1 MVQVR
6 LMIPGGR
13 RMEAFSGHYGVT
25 GLAMR
30 CARYGTENHDAAGLA
45 LALDALGSQMACRA
59 SLDAVSFSIKSLSG
73 NLETSMGLLSDVLL
87 RPLFGSDETEREI
100 GKIVAA
106 KRQQAKSPAGFS
118 GQWVGQMLYGEHPY
132 GAPASTPE
140 ELEGLCSA
148 DLHAFF
154 ASWVRPQGAVLV
166 MVGDVDLHS
175 ARALV
180 ERHLGDW
187 NGAAPPIPTPL
198 APQGPQ
204 GREILILDRPGSRQ
218 NRIVVGMQAVERDHC
233 DHLALRVLAHIFG
246 GGASGRLFQDLR
258 ETRSLTYGCSAS
270 LDSGVWGGDVVA
282 SLSCSPEK
290 SQEALGALLGQVER
304 ICREPVSEIELR
316 RAIQYKVG
324 AWPMSG
330 ATLGG
335 LSRLLLAQVLNG
347 LPSNCWSNYP
357 ESLRELQVDSLSRA
371 AEKHLSASDL
381 AIVLVGDAAQ
391 LESACAGL
399 GKVQIRNAD
408 ALPIRLGPVPID
420 REPDA

>member
-1 MVQVR
+1 
-6 LMIPGGR
+6 
-13 RMEAFSGHYGVT
+13 MEAFSGRYGVT

-45 LALDALGSQMACRA
+45 LALDALGSHMACRA
-59 SLDAVSFSIKSLSG
+59 SLDAVSFSIQSLSA
-73 NLETSMGLLSDVLL
+73 NLETTMGLLSDVLL
-87 RPLFGSDETEREI
+87 RPLFSADETEREI
-100 GKIVAA
+100 GKLVAA
-106 KRQQAKSPAGFS
+106 KRQQAKSPGGFS
-118 GQWVGQMLYGEHPY
+118 GQWMVQMLYGEHPY
-132 GAPASTPE
+132 GAPSSTPE
-140 ELEGLCSA
+140 ELEDLCTA

-166 MVGDVDLHS
+166 MVGDVNLQS

-180 ERHLGDW
+180 EGHLGDW
-187 NGAAPPIPTPL
+187 KGAAPPIPTPI

-218 NRIVVGMQAVERDHC
+218 NRIVVGMQAVERDHG
-233 DHLALRVLAHIFG
+233 DHLALRILAHIFG

-258 ETRSLTYGCSAS
+258 EKRSLTYGCSAS
-270 LDSGVWGGDVVA
+270 LDSGVWGGDIVA

-290 SQEALGALLGQVER
+290 SQEALGALLGQVDR
-304 ICREPVSEIELR
+304 ICREPVSESELR

-335 LSRLLLAQVLNG
+335 LSRLLLAQVLNR
-347 LPSNCWSNYP
+347 LPSNCWTHYP
-357 ESLRELQVDSLSRA
+357 DSLRELQVDSLSRA
-371 AEKHLSASDL
+371 AETHLSASDL

-391 LESACAGL
+391 LESACEGL
-399 GKVQIRNAD
+399 GTVQIRKAD

-420 REPDA
+420 RQPDA